1 MQHTSSFIR
10 TDKAIMHT
18 FIELLQEKP
27 FEKITVQDILDRT
40 PVTRGTFYAHYQDKY
55 EIAERMMEQFFQ
67 LRQTVR
73 TELMAHTNLSMVQV
87 IKKYFASNKDLIT
100 ALLKIHTET
109 VDLRKVICDEFEAEY
124 LHTMKENT
132 SPIEARIYAQ
142 ARTELELAQIM
153 DETTVISFQTS
164 NEIYL
169 NVALKLLRLNHD
181 KETRQFLKKKL
192 AENKPESS

>member
-1 MQHTSSFIR
+1 MAHTSSFIR

-18 FIELLQEKP
+18 FIELLKEKP

-67 LRQTVR
+67 IRQTVR
-73 TELMAHTNLSMVQV
+73 TELKTHTNLSMVQL
-87 IKKYFASNKDLIT
+87 IKKHFASNRELIT

-109 VDLRKVICDEFEAEY
+109 VDLRKMICDEFEEEY
-124 LHTMKENT
+124 LQTAKTNT

-142 ARTELELAQIM
+142 ARTEMELSQII
-153 DETTVISFQTS
+153 DETTIISFQSS

-169 NVALKLLRLNHD
+169 NVALKLLRLTHD

-192 AENKPESS
+192 AENKPES

>member
-1 MQHTSSFIR
+1 MTHTSSFIR

-18 FIELLQEKP
+18 FIELLKEKP
-27 FEKITVQDILDRT
+27 FEKITVQDILNRT

-67 LRQTVR
+67 IRHTVR
-73 TELMAHTNLSMVQV
+73 IELKSHTNLSMVQI
-87 IKKYFASNKDLIT
+87 IKKHFTSNKELIT

-109 VDLRKVICDEFEAEY
+109 VDLRKMICDEFEKEY
-124 LHTMKENT
+124 LDTAKENS

-142 ARTELELAQIM
+142 ARTEMELSQIM
-153 DETTVISFQTS
+153 DESTIISFQRS

-169 NVALKLLRLNHD
+169 NVALKLLRLTHD
-181 KETRQFLKKKL
+181 KETSQFLKKKL
-192 AENKPESS
+192 AENKPES